1 MDLYSRQLYALGKE
15 TLTSMKNA
23 KVLIIGTGTPFVEIM
38 KNLILMGI
46 GEITIA
52 DNRLIQE
59 NDLESNYYL
68 NSNDKEKDFVNIVG
82 FRMQKLNPT
91 VKINKY
97 SKNDF
102 DDIFLKSFTIIVIL
116 KDIYNLNNRLH
127 NLNIPHIITKTTNFF
142 GYIFVDYIEFTSL
155 NLNGEKNKQG
165 LIISNKIDKKTN
177 TIIETVT
184 NHELFIGNYIKI
196 RDNEF
201 KIIKVISPK
210 LFVIDKEIL
219 NELGQLEKYEEI
231 KIPKKFTFKTIYDS
245 NIKINLEFPDSEYG
259 YVFINSI
266 IGGIVAQNVINYIN
280 KSGTPINQF
289 LSYNFSEFESL
300 LDGKKFNNSVT
311 DKKVFIVGAG
321 ALGCE
326 HIKNLAY
333 LGVKNIVITDFDQI
347 EKSNLSRQ
355 FLFKDKDIK
364 KFKSI
369 QAKKAIKRMRSEINI
384 EALTLKISKESES
397 KFNGKFY
404 QSIDC
409 VVNALDNIEAR
420 KYVDSKCI
428 DYDLPLFEAGTLGT
442 KANSQTI
449 IPYLTESYSNSV
461 NDDTSN
467 IPLCTI
473 KSFPYLPEH
482 SIAWAKELFAEL
494 FSQNLDTINNLNLE
508 QVYQERIIN
517 DINELI
523 KKYPEDYEE
532 EQIRFWSGTRKYPK
546 LSNLNTTELQKDFY
560 NIGTSIKNRIMKN
573 QMIED
578 FDKDSIN
585 LNHVEFLTILTNIRN
600 KIYSIEIIDEFT
612 VKGIAGKIIP
622 ALCTTT
628 SVISGFVM
636 IEFLRYCIIC
646 DKVNNINNINNINK
660 IDNYSNNYINLSL
673 NLFINSSPVKDM
685 INEWIKVNLED
696 LTLEDILIKIQNE
709 YDNYVSTIYIDDK
722 IVYSSDIDYNLS
734 FLKSKLNKTSEKV
747 YGFIILDNDSNDI
760 IRFFL

>member
-1 MDLYSRQLYALGKE
+1 MDLYSRQLYALGKDS
-15 TLTSMKNA
+15 LLSMKNCR
-23 KVLIIGTGTPFVEIM
+23 VLIIGTLTPFVEIM

-52 DNRLIQE
+52 DNRIVQDY
-59 NDLESNYYL
+59 DLENNYYL
-68 NSNDKEKDFVNIVG
+68 NSNDVNKDFVNIVG
-82 FRMQKLNPT
+82 FRMQKLNLM

-102 DDIFLKSFTIIVIL
+102 NDEFLKSFTIIVIL

-127 NLNIPHIITKTTNFF
+127 NLNIPHIITRTSGFY

-155 NLNGEKNKQG
+155 NPNGEKNKQG
-165 LIISNKIDKKTN
+165 LIISNKVDKKTN

-184 NHELFIGNYIKI
+184 NHELFIGNCIKI
-196 RDNEF
+196 CDNEF

-219 NELGQLEKYEEI
+219 NELDQLEKYEEI
-231 KIPKKFTFKTIYDS
+231 KISKKFTFKPIYDS

-266 IGGIVAQNVINYIN
+266 IGGIVAQNIINYVN

-300 LDGKKFNNSVT
+300 LDGKKFNNNVT
-311 DKKVFIVGAG
+311 NKKVFIVGAG

-333 LGVKNIVITDFDQI
+333 IGVKNIVITDFDQI

-369 QAKKAIKRMRSEINI
+369 QAKKAIKKMRSEINI
-384 EALTLKISKESES
+384 EALTLKVSKESES

-600 KIYSIEIIDEFT
+600 KIYSIELIDDFA

-646 DKVNNINNINNINK
+646 DKVNNINK

-673 NLFINSSPVKDM
+673 NLFINSSPVKDL

-734 FLKSKLNKTSEKV
+734 FLKSKLNKTSEKI

>member
-15 TLTSMKNA
+15 SLLSMKNA
-23 KVLIIGTGTPFVEIM
+23 KVLVIGTLTPFVEII

-52 DNRLIQE
+52 DNRLIQDY
-59 NDLESNYYL
+59 DLEDNYYL
-68 NSNDKEKDFVNIVG
+68 NSNDINKDFVNIVG

-91 VKINKY
+91 VRINKY
-97 SKNDF
+97 SKNNF
-102 DDIFLKSFTIIVIL
+102 DDVFLKSFTIIVIL
-116 KDIYNLNNRLH
+116 KDIYTLNNRLH
-127 NLNIPHIITKTTNFF
+127 NLNIPHIITRTANFF
-142 GYIFVDYIEFTSL
+142 GYIFIDYIEFTSL
-155 NLNGEKNKQG
+155 NPNGEKNKQG
-165 LIISNKIDKKTN
+165 LIMNKTIKVNEGTNKVNGKT
-177 TIIETVT
+177 TIETVG
-184 NHELFIGNYIKI
+184 NHDLFNGNCIKI
-196 RDNEF
+196 KNEEF
-201 KIIKVISPK
+201 KIIKVISPTS
-210 LFVIDKEIL
+210 FIIDKEIKTVL
-219 NELGQLEKYEEI
+219 NQLEKYEEI
-231 KIPKKFTFKTIYDS
+231 KISKKFTFKPISDS
-245 NIKINLEFPDSEYG
+245 NIKINFKFPDSEYG

-266 IGGIVAQNVINYIN
+266 IGGIVAQNVINYVN

-300 LDGKKFNNSVT
+300 LDGKKFNNRVT

-369 QAKKAIKRMRSEINI
+369 QAKKAIQKMRSDINI
-384 EALTLKISKESES
+384 EALTLKVSKESES
-397 KFNGKFY
+397 KFNRKFY
-404 QSIDC
+404 QSINC
-409 VVNALDNIEAR
+409 VFNALDNIEAR

-428 DYDLPLFEAGTLGT
+428 DYDLPLFESGTLGT
-442 KANSQTI
+442 KANSQTV
-449 IPYLTESYSNSV
+449 IPSLTESYSNSV
-461 NDDTSN
+461 NDDVTN

-482 SIAWAKELFAEL
+482 SVAWAKELFAEL
-494 FSQNLDTINNLNLE
+494 FSQNLDIVMNLNLDK
-508 QVYQERIIN
+508 VYQERIID

-532 EQIRFWSGTRKYPK
+532 YQIRFWSGTRKFPK
-546 LSNLNTTELQKDFY
+546 LSNLNITELQKNFY
-560 NIGTSIKNRIMKN
+560 EIGTTIKNRIVKN

-578 FDKDSIN
+578 FDKDTIN
-585 LNHVEFLTILTNIRN
+585 LSHVEFLTILTNIRN
-600 KIYSIEIIDEFT
+600 RIYSIETIDEFT

-636 IEFLRYCIIC
+636 IEFLRYCL
-646 DKVNNINNINNINK
+646 NYNK

-673 NLFINSSPVKDM
+673 NLFINSSPIKDI
-685 INEWIKVNLED
+685 INEWQKVNLEN

-709 YDNYVSTIYIDDK
+709 YDHYVFMMYIDEK
-722 IVYSSDIDYNLS
+722 IVYSSDIDYELS
-734 FLKSKLNKTSEKV
+734 YLKSKLNKTSDRV
-747 YGFIILDNDSNDI
+747 YGFIILDNESNDI
-760 IRFFL
+760 IRFYL